1 MIQSFTV
8 YSIIVFF
15 HWLITN
21 VMILNFLHMRQ
32 MKIKSNTYHS
42 LLSMFI
48 TEKRGGVSDY
58 PGREGG
64 NFYAVKSILFA
75 GEGVMSIVSG
85 VALPLVPLF
94 FVGEW

>member
-1 MIQSFTV
+1 
-8 YSIIVFF
+8 
-15 HWLITN
+15 
-21 VMILNFLHMRQ
+21 MRQ

-85 VALPLVPLF
+85 VALPLVLF
-94 FVGEW
+94 FFEGEW